1 MKAEPPIK
9 QSSIKHDQ
17 GGEQYCMKCNQ
28 RGVQIEQLMT
38 PSSCGGR
45 MLESTKDNLAHRA
58 LAACSTSQAAG
69 RNIELARPVK
79 RRRIMVQLA
88 MRIAASP
95 QTHLRTH
102 LNLGVVDCRAIAAF
116 NALAYT
122 EVFIVQ
128 KLLAQPPV
136 FRMILHQ
143 ALKTLVQFGTAFTP
157 PAELVHQLTNAFDNQ
172 FPARL
177 FLICGAI
184 ANNSAQCHT
193 SLNSHG
199 WGP

>member
-1 MKAEPPIK
+1 MP
-9 QSSIKHDQ
+9 
-17 GGEQYCMKCNQ
+17 
-28 RGVQIEQLMT
+28 
-38 PSSCGGR
+38 
-45 MLESTKDNLAHRA
+45 ESTKDNLAHRA

-69 RNIELARPVK
+69 RIMELARPVK

-102 LNLGVVDCRAIAAF
+102 LNLGVDCRAIAAF

-157 PAELVHQLTNAFDNQ
+157 PAELVHQLTNAFDDQ
-172 FPARL
+172 LPARL

-184 ANNSAQCHT
+184 AHNSAQCNT
-193 SLNSHG
+193 SLNSQG
-199 WGP
+199 WCP